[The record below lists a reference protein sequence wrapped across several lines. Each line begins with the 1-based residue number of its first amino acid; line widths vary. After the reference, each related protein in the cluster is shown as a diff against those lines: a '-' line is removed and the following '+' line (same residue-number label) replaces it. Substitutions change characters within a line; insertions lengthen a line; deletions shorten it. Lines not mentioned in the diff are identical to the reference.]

1 MFRLENNVP
10 EIYVQESRDFQL
22 FCRLYDSA
30 FGGVKYS
37 IDSLQKATSTLQC
50 NDNLLDL
57 IRLKIGLFKDLNISN
72 DELRIILDAFP
83 TIMRYKGSE
92 RALKYILNVYQRLIK
107 DNTSSYIYT
116 IVNKS
121 DHQDYTIYLRFSQE
135 QKYDSLL
142 KELIG
147 LILPTGYTLIYEIAK
162 ISNPVESIIVQDT
175 VEIYPIQESFVMDDY
190 ISENEINDNMY
201 DADQLSSAVGVTPL
215 SATLS
220 DQVTKLSGEDS
231 E

>member
-107 DNTSSYIYT
+107 DNTSYIYT